1 MYCASLGSQ
10 KKMVAAVRRCDSA
23 TQFRS
28 EEAKA
33 QLEGENARD
42 AAPRR
47 SSSPSR
53 ILLALAAILLAL
65 AAMPSASSCST
76 ALGAL
81 IAVSISGKVKESILP
96 GVAVGDELTVSF
108 LAEPTALVRE
118 IEGQGI
124 VQDGIG
130 VHRVCTEDF
139 AVKFSSGAVGH
150 ALLPPALPAAPVVQG
165 VPAGGLWFSVMKGR
179 VIYDGGWVSTDPT
192 DASKGVPLD
201 FHDKATYGG
210 VFDISLLRH
219 SMPSLEL
226 PEAVGS
232 YDAKLAVDATL
243 TVWKDWTSNFVIS
256 ADFDKLTMSTAK
268 EL

>member
-1 MYCASLGSQ
+1 M
-10 KKMVAAVRRCDSA
+10 
-23 TQFRS
+23 T
-28 EEAKA
+28 
-33 QLEGENARD
+33 
-42 AAPRR
+42 RR
-47 SSSPSR
+47 SSDE
-53 ILLALAAILLAL
+53 ILD
-65 AAMPSASSCST
+65 AMPSASSCST

-179 VIYDGGWVSTDPT
+179 VIYDGAWVSTDPT

-243 TVWKDWTSNFVIS
+243 TVWKDWTSNFVVS
-256 ADFDKLTMSTAK
+256 ADFDKLTMSTTK
-268 EL
+268 QL